1 MDPALLLPLA
11 VFGAVFALVV
21 LLMDRTPVAS
31 ARLARFD
38 PTARAAPP
46 RAPRKRKAESSGLR
60 GSADLGRLAKMM
72 TGGARDEARKKTT
85 ALLDRAGS
93 RMSVGRYLT
102 LRAVLLIVV
111 GPLLAILAL
120 VNFGLTLPGVG
131 AAAVAMLLLPR
142 LPGILLERKAKAR
155 AIDIEKGLPDALDL
169 LVVCVEGGLSLDGA
183 LMQVATRTRG
193 EVAAELR
200 RLQRD
205 MAAGMGRR
213 DAFLA
218 LAARSPSENLAIVCS
233 SITQAD
239 KMGMS
244 VATTLR
250 ALTETMR
257 TRRRQAAEE
266 NANKAPIK
274 MMPVLVIFMIPS
286 LFAVILGQAVIA
298 FMNMN

>member
-1 MDPALLLPLA
+1 MDPVLLLPLA
-11 VFGAVFALVV
+11 AFALVFGLV
-21 LLMDRTPVAS
+21 YLVANRTSVATN
-31 ARLARFD
+31 RLARLD
-38 PTARAAPP
+38 PSIRAAP
-46 RAPRKRKAESSGLR
+46 AATARKRKAEPQGLR
-60 GSADLGRLAKMM
+60 ASVELGRLARIMSAGAK
-72 TGGARDEARKKTT
+72 GEARDKTV
-85 ALLDRAGS
+85 ALLARAGS

-102 LRAVLLIVV
+102 LRAVLLLVV
-111 GPLLAILAL
+111 GPLLAVVAL
-120 VNFGLTLPGVG
+120 VKLGLTLPGVG

-142 LPGILLERKAKAR
+142 LPAMILERKAKQR
-155 AIDIEKGLPDALDL
+155 AADIEKGLPDALDL

-183 LMQVATRTRG
+183 LMQVATRTKG
-193 EVAAELR
+193 EVAVELR

-218 LAARSPSENLAIVCS
+218 LASRSPSESLAVVCS

-257 TRRRQAAEE
+257 MRRRQAAEE
-266 NANKAPIK
+266 KANKAPIK

-286 LFAVILGQAVIA
+286 LFAVILGQAVLA

>member
-1 MDPALLLPLA
+1 MDPVMLLPVAAFVL
-11 VFGAVFALVV
+11 VFGIAYLATN
-21 LLMDRTPVAS
+21 RTSAAT
-31 ARLARFD
+31 ARLARLD
-38 PTARAAPP
+38 PSVRPVAKPALRPRTAAA
-46 RAPRKRKAESSGLR
+46 GDLR
-60 GSADLGRLAKMM
+60 PSADLGKLARMM
-72 TGGARDEARKKTT
+72 SSGAKDEAREKTA
-85 ALLDRAGS
+85 ALLARAGS

-102 LRAVLLIVV
+102 LRAVLLLVV
-111 GPLLAILAL
+111 GPLVAILAL
-120 VNFGLTLPGVG
+120 VKLGLSLPGIGV
-131 AAAVAMLLLPR
+131 AAVAMLLLPR
-142 LPGILLERKAKAR
+142 LPAVILERRAKSR
-155 AIDIEKGLPDALDL
+155 AADIEKGLPDALDL

-183 LMQVATRTRG
+183 LMQVATRTKG
-193 EVAAELR
+193 EVATELR

-218 LAARSPSENLAIVCS
+218 LAARSPSESLAIVCS

-257 TRRRQAAEE
+257 MRRRQAAEE
-266 NANKAPIK
+266 KANKAPIK

-286 LFAVILGQAVIA
+286 LFAVILGQAALAI
-298 FMNMN
+298 MNMN